1 MPLAPTVAAA
11 RLARLALLARAVA
24 PALAP
29 VATCLVG
36 LAASFLLW
44 RALEDQQVR
53 RVHRSVQSELAAA
66 AHQLEADVG
75 DGTRALGQVARHWDA
90 LGDGRARREAAA
102 YAEARPGC
110 AGVARVGPGDAVHWV
125 DETGAGARTVADLG
139 GGPALG
145 AALREG
151 TPALCYPLRS
161 AWGGTRTILLFAP
174 HEPGSPRGG
183 LVAVLRADRWI
194 DAVLHAN
201 VAAGYALAVT
211 DGAEEVYARRAAEDA
226 YRGLEQS
233 LPVDAVGRPW
243 RLHAWPT
250 PEVVEGERTPLPAL
264 SLAVGLL
271 ATTLLTLAAAAVRA
285 TRRHAADL
293 EREIREREAAQGALQ
308 RSEALHRSLTEN
320 LDQGVYLK
328 DRDGRFLAA
337 NPAFCRLVGR
347 GAADVVGRTE
357 AELFAADPDAAAH
370 AADDQRARA
379 EGRAEGERTVAVAG
393 APRVVRYTLTLLRD
407 GSLLGLTWD
416 VTEWR
421 AVEAQ
426 YRQAQKMEAFGQ
438 LAGGVAHDF
447 NNLLT
452 VINGFTDLLLEG
464 LPAGGAL
471 REAAGEVRNAGERA
485 AALTAQL
492 LAFSRKSI
500 VEPKVLDLNDVVA
513 QVGKMLGRLIGAD
526 VVLATD
532 LADGL
537 HRVRADRGQVEQ
549 VVVNLAV
556 NARDAMPRGGRLTVR
571 TRNVEVAAGADR
583 RPGRYAELAVSDTGT
598 GMTDGVRAKLFEPFF
613 TTKGVG
619 QGTGLGLATVHGIV
633 SQAGGHVGVETKL
646 GEGTTFSVLLPAV
659 DGPDP
664 RAPGP
669 RAGAGPG
676 APRGSELVLL
686 VEDELAV
693 RRLARAALEGVGYRV
708 LEAASGAEAVRI
720 ADGCADPIDLL
731 VTDVVMPGMGGR
743 DVAAALRA
751 RRPVTR
757 VLFVSG
763 YTDGAIVPHG
773 VDGDGVAFLQKPYTP
788 RSLARKVRAV
798 LDGLDGL
805 DGRDGSDGA
814 AGAPDPVP

>member
-1 MPLAPTVAAA
+1 MPPAQPVAAA
-11 RLARLALLARAVA
+11 RPARPVPA
-24 PALAP
+24 ALAP
-29 VATCLVG
+29 VATALVG

-44 RALEDQQVR
+44 QALEDQQVR
-53 RVHRSVQSELAAA
+53 RVHRSLQSELAAA
-66 AHQLEADVG
+66 AHQLESEVA
-75 DGTRALGQVARHWDA
+75 DGTRALGQVARCWDA
-90 LGDGRARREAAA
+90 LGDARAAREAAA
-102 YAEARPGC
+102 FADARPGC
-110 AGVARVGPGDAVHWV
+110 AGVALVGPGDALRWV
-125 DETGAGARTVADLG
+125 DGSSSGARPQTVAGL

-145 AALREG
+145 AAVRDG

-161 AWGGTRTILLFAP
+161 AWGGVRMVLLFAP

-183 LVAVLRADRWI
+183 LAAVFRTDRWI

-233 LPVDAVGRPW
+233 LPVRTGRPW

-250 PEVVEGERTPLPAL
+250 PEVVEGERSPLPAL

-271 ATTLLTLAAAAVRA
+271 ATTLLTVAAGTVRA
-285 TRRHAADL
+285 TRRYAADL
-293 EREIREREAAQGALQ
+293 EREIREREAAQSALR
-308 RSEALHRSLTEN
+308 RSESLHRSLTEN

-347 GAADVVGRTE
+347 DAAAVVGRTE
-357 AELFAADPDAAAH
+357 AELLAAADAAATH
-370 AADDQRARA
+370 AGDEQRARDA
-379 EGRAEGERTVAVAG
+379 GRAEGERTVAVAG

-421 AVEAQ
+421 AVEARF
-426 YRQAQKMEAFGQ
+426 RQAQKMEAFGQ

-464 LPAGGAL
+464 LPPGDPL

-513 QVGKMLGRLIGAD
+513 RVGKMLRRLIGED
-526 VVLATD
+526 VPLATE

-537 HRVRADRGQVEQ
+537 HRVWADRGQVEQ
-549 VVVNLAV
+549 VLVNLAV

-583 RPGRYAELAVSDTGT
+583 RPGPYAELAVSDTGV
-598 GMTDGVRAKLFEPFF
+598 GMTDEVRAKIFEPFF
-613 TTKGVG
+613 TTKDVG

-633 SQAGGHVGVETKL
+633 SQAGGYIDVATEPGQ
-646 GEGTTFSVLLPAV
+646 GTTFSVLLPAV
-659 DGPDP
+659 DGPAARP
-664 RAPGP
+664 EVRAAATGV
-669 RAGAGPG
+669 
-676 APRGSELVLL
+676 PRGSETVLL

-708 LEAASGAEAVRI
+708 LEAGSGAEAVRI
-720 ADGCADPIDLL
+720 ADQCADPIDLL
-731 VTDVVMPGMGGR
+731 VTDVVMPGMGGV
-743 DVAAALRA
+743 DVAAAVRA
-751 RRPVTR
+751 RRPATP

-763 YTDGAIVPHG
+763 YTDDDIVRYG
-773 VDGDGVAFLQKPYTP
+773 LGGDGTAFLQKPFTP
-788 RSLARKVRAV
+788 QSLARKVRAV
-798 LDGLDGL
+798 LD
-805 DGRDGSDGA
+805 A
-814 AGAPDPVP
+814 PAGECAGPAPAH

>member
-1 MPLAPTVAAA
+1 MSPAPTVAAA
-11 RLARLALLARAVA
+11 ARLARTAT

-29 VATCLVG
+29 VATGLVG

-44 RALEDQQVR
+44 QALEDQQDR
-53 RVHRSVQSELAAA
+53 RVHRSLQSELAAA
-66 AHQLEADVG
+66 AHQLESEVE
-75 DGTRALGQVARHWDA
+75 DGTRALGQVARYWDA
-90 LGDGRARREAAA
+90 LGDARARREAAA
-102 YAEARPGC
+102 FADARPGC
-110 AGVARVGPGDAVHWV
+110 AGVALVGPGEVLRWV
-125 DETGAGARTVADLG
+125 DGSGAAARPDTVAALG
-139 GGPALG
+139 GGQALG
-145 AALREG
+145 AAVREG
-151 TPALCYPLRS
+151 APALCYPLRS
-161 AWGGTRTILLFAP
+161 AWGGTRMVLLFAP

-194 DAVLHAN
+194 DAALHAN

-211 DGAEEVYARRAAEDA
+211 DGAEDVYARRAAEDA
-226 YRGLEQS
+226 HRGLEQS
-233 LPVDAVGRPW
+233 LPVRVGRPW

-250 PEVVEGERTPLPAL
+250 PEVVEGERSPLPAL

-285 TRRHAADL
+285 SRRHAADL
-293 EREIREREAAQGALQ
+293 EREIREREAAQGALR

-337 NPAFCRLVGR
+337 NPAYCRLVGR
-347 GAADVVGRTE
+347 DAAGVIGRTE
-357 AELFAADPDAAAH
+357 AELLAGDPDAGAGATH
-370 AADDQRARA
+370 TEDEKRVRAT
-379 EGRAEGERTVAVAG
+379 GRAEGERTVAVAG
-393 APRVVRYTLTLLRD
+393 AARVVRYTLTLLRD

-452 VINGFTDLLLEG
+452 VINGFAELLLED
-464 LPAGGAL
+464 LPPGDPR
-471 REAAGEVRNAGERA
+471 RESAAEVRSAGERA

-500 VEPKVLDLNDVVA
+500 VEPKVLDLNGVVA
-513 QVGKMLGRLIGAD
+513 QVGKMLGRLIGED

-633 SQAGGHVGVETKL
+633 SQAGGYVDVATKL

-659 DGPDP
+659 DDP
-664 RAPGP
+664 APPPAGRAA
-669 RAGAGPG
+669 AGV
-676 APRGSELVLL
+676 PRGSETVLL
-686 VEDELAV
+686 VEDESAV

-708 LEAASGAEAVRI
+708 LEAASGSEAVRI
-720 ADGCADPIDLL
+720 ADGWADPIDLL
-731 VTDVVMPGMGGR
+731 VTDVVMPGLGGA
-743 DVAAALRA
+743 DVAAAVRA
-751 RRPVTR
+751 RRPATL

-763 YTDGAIVPHG
+763 YTDDAVVRHG
-773 VDGDGVAFLQKPYTP
+773 VAGAGDAFLQKPFTP
-788 RSLARKVRAV
+788 QTLARKVRDV
-798 LDGLDGL
+798 LDGPGECA
-805 DGRDGSDGA
+805 GTARAERGA
-814 AGAPDPVP
+814 ADAKGSVR